1 MKPPLDRSCGGR
13 KGDPD
18 LMALPLESTVARTK
32 KPRLISFFCLEEA
45 DVGNLRLVV
54 ERESLTF
61 PAVIDGDVVA
71 VDGFDATGKGTTF
84 SFLSDEFV
92 RGEGQEEGNDKGWAN
107 GVHGVETY
115 FC

>member
-1 MKPPLDRSCGGR
+1 
-13 KGDPD
+13 
-18 LMALPLESTVARTK
+18 MALPLGIDGRAYEKA
-32 KPRLISFFCLEEA
+32 PFDFFFCLEEA